1 MKKTLSL
8 ILSLLMLTSIIG
20 GVSFNALADE
30 VIDIVTLGIQYK
42 PFTGGEIKQNA
53 EIVEG
58 SGFTVS
64 DVQWYDKTNGSYSY
78 EGGTFANGHAYRLEV
93 YLAAESGYSF
103 DLHEGEP
110 AVAVRLLTDCAQF
123 DEIEV
128 MASAKEGAFP
138 EQEIKATYDFPACG
152 TDTVLYSVSPGGIAV
167 PSPGETP
174 DDYAYSTTTGME
186 IDNADTHNDIDFP
199 GVKWIDKTGK
209 VLSDTDKFVRGET
222 YTAQVK
228 IKATDGY
235 VFQTDGEGKPD
246 VSVDFQDRWGT
257 YDVAGSARK
266 TIYYDNKGN
275 AYERNA
281 KKYITVSAQFECTTE
296 LGSLYLTCG
305 TKYAYANEKPIFEAT
320 VPQNAEYSS
329 FYYYNEYCHAGVWYY
344 DEDSHQ
350 YLGTDDTFIKG
361 HIYTVTAAVEA
372 NKGFSFRYPGNL
384 KAYFNNNEAMA
395 GCSAPV
401 GMGANWNTSHKYTFV
416 SYNLGKAGYNIADA
430 ICSYSGNATYTG
442 KAIVLPCT
450 LKYNDR
456 TLVQGTDYKIVYTNN
471 VNVGAA
477 QVHIEGMGDFTGAFN
492 TGYYISPK
500 KITPKVL
507 LSDTSF
513 VYNKKVRKPSE
524 IVVLDGT
531 RKLVSG
537 KDYTIKWSN
546 KSSKNVGVYKIYVT
560 LKGNYSGS
568 KTVEYKIVPKGTTFK
583 SDKKTTKDSVTLYF
597 NKQNVQISGYEI
609 QWATNSSFTKNKGSV
624 KFTNVNATSRT
635 IKKLKK
641 NTKYY
646 FRIRTYDKVKNGSK
660 TVTLYSSWSKS
671 KTVTTKKS

>member
-1 MKKTLSL
+1 MKKALSL
-8 ILSLLMLTSIIG
+8 ILSLLMLVSIIG

-152 TDTVLYSVSPGGIAV
+152 TDTVIREVSLANVVLPRPGNAPV
-167 PSPGETP
+167 
-174 DDYAYSTTTGME
+174 DYAASVTTGVS
-186 IDNADTHNDIDFP
+186 INDANNNISTEHK
-199 GVKWIDKTGK
+199 GMQWIDSTGT
-209 VLSDTDKFVRGET
+209 VMSDTDKFVRGNN
-222 YTAQVK
+222 YTLQVRV
-228 IKATDGY
+228 KADDGY
-235 VFQTDGEGKPD
+235 IFNTDGEDNPD
-246 VSVDFQDRWGT
+246 VSVLYQDNGYVRVDG
-257 YDVAGSARK
+257 YARK
-266 TIYYDNKGN
+266 TTYYPDRVS
-275 AYERNA
+275 ADTRNS
-281 KKYITVSAQFECTTE
+281 KKYITLYAVFKCNLELNSASVNCAA
-296 LGSLYLTCG
+296 S
-305 TKYAYANEKPIFEAT
+305 YAFADEKPNFKAT
-320 VPQNAEYSS
+320 VPQGANYTV
-329 FYYYNEYCHAGVWYY
+329 YNISIGNCHSGLWYY
-344 DEDSHQ
+344 DNDTHR

-361 HIYTVTAAVEA
+361 HSYSVTAVLMA
-372 NKGFSFRYPGNL
+372 NDSYSFRYPEYIN
-384 KAYFNNNEAMA
+384 AYFNNKKTTALCYSPT
-395 GCSAPV
+395 GDSFS
-401 GMGANWNTSHKYTFV
+401 WNDGQKFIFLSCE
-416 SYNLGKAGYNIADA
+416 LGEAGYNIQNATQT
-430 ICSYSGNATYTG
+430 SFGSATYTG
-442 KAIVLPCT
+442 KAITLPCT
-450 LKYNDR
+450 LTYNGR
-456 TLVQGTDYKIVYTNN
+456 TLVKNVDYKITYSNN
-471 VNVGAA
+471 INAGTA
-477 QVHIEGMGDFTGAFN
+477 QVNIEGIGNFAGAYS
-492 TGYYISPK
+492 TGYRISPK

-537 KDYTIKWSN
+537 TDYTIKWSN

-609 QWATNSSFTKNKGSV
+609 QWATNSGFTKNKGSV

-646 FRIRTYDKVKNGSK
+646 FRIRTYDKVKDGSK

>member
-1 MKKTLSL
+1 MKKALSL
-8 ILSLLMLTSIIG
+8 ILSLLMLVSIIG

-93 YLAAESGYSF
+93 YLAAENGYSF

-123 DEIEV
+123 NEIEV

-152 TDTVLYSVSPGGIAV
+152 RDTVIREVSLANVVLPRPGNAPV
-167 PSPGETP
+167 
-174 DDYAYSTTTGME
+174 DYAASATTGVS
-186 IDNADTHNDIDFP
+186 INDASNNIAIEHK
-199 GVKWIDKTGK
+199 GMQWIDSTGT
-209 VLSDTDKFVRGET
+209 VMSDTDKFVRGNN
-222 YTAQVK
+222 YTLQVRV
-228 IKATDGY
+228 KADDGY
-235 VFQTDGEGKPD
+235 IFNTDGEDNPD
-246 VSVDFQDRWGT
+246 VSVLYQDNGYVRVDG
-257 YDVAGSARK
+257 YARK
-266 TIYYDNKGN
+266 TTYYPDRVN
-275 AYERNA
+275 ADTRNS
-281 KKYITVSAQFECTTE
+281 KKYITLYAVFECTSE
-296 LGSLYLTCG
+296 LNSVSVNCATG
-305 TKYAYANEKPIFEAT
+305 YAFVNEKPDFTAS
-320 VPQNAEYSS
+320 VPQGANYAV
-329 FYYYNEYCHAGVWYY
+329 YNYRDEYCHSGLWYY
-344 DEDSHQ
+344 DKDAHR
-350 YLGTDDTFIKG
+350 YLGTDDTFVKG
-361 HIYTVTAAVEA
+361 HSYTVTAALMA
-372 NKGFSFRYPGNL
+372 NQGYSFRYPEYIN
-384 KAYFNNNEAMA
+384 AYFNNNKTTASLYSPL
-395 GCSAPV
+395 GNGFS
-401 GMGANWNTSHKYTFV
+401 WNDGHKFIFV
-416 SYNLGKAGYNIADA
+416 SYELGKAGYNILNAT
-430 ICSYSGNATYTG
+430 ISGLNSATYTG
-442 KAIVLPCT
+442 KAIVQPCT
-450 LKYNDR
+450 LLYSGK
-456 TLVQGTDYKIVYTNN
+456 TLVKDVDYKIVYTNN

-492 TGYYISPK
+492 TGYYISAK

-609 QWATNSSFTKNKGSV
+609 QWATNSGFTKNKGSV